1 MRLWLRNRCCA
12 VSLTV
17 GGMALLTPGIARAC
31 SVCVGSSPV
40 DYGYFWAVLLLMA
53 MPFAVS
59 GSIGGWIFYTY
70 RRARSRGVTNAAAWQ
85 SGAGG
90 HADGSPLTFGRND
103 AKVPLLERQEESG
116 N

>member
-1 MRLWLRNRCCA
+1 
-12 VSLTV
+12 
-17 GGMALLTPGIARAC
+17 MALLTPDITRAC
-31 SVCVGSSPV
+31 AVCVGSSPV

-70 RRARSRGVTNAAAWQ
+70 RRARSRGVTTAPERQ

-90 HADGSPLTFGRND
+90 HADASPLTFGKSD
-103 AKVPLLERQEESG
+103 ATGPLLERREESG